1 MQLTLNNDSLV
12 LANNLRGA
20 AMRASNE
27 FNIVHFFADLD
38 YAKTCLAKFASSD
51 VPELATL
58 AAAAARTLFPGDASG
73 PAKTAATAQS
83 PAETDTGAAGLSAGQ
98 RFTAAKELMNGLA
111 VDAVGLRSFFFVLKL
126 EKCGSG
132 KELFGLM
139 DGFQK
144 LLVKGIGETTASAMT
159 VQVRQL
165 LGKQS

>member
-1 MQLTLNNDSLV
+1 MTLILNNDNLV

-27 FNIVHFFADLD
+27 FNIVRFFADTE
-38 YAKTCLAKFASSD
+38 YAKTSLAKFAGCD
-51 VPELATL
+51 VPELSAL
-58 AAAAARTLFPGDASG
+58 ASSAARILFPGDISVPIKTVA
-73 PAKTAATAQS
+73 PAQAVPKTSTSAA
-83 PAETDTGAAGLSAGQ
+83 DLSAGQ
-98 RFTAAKELMNGLA
+98 RFTAAKELMNSLA

-139 DGFQK
+139 EGFQK
-144 LLVKGIGETTASAMT
+144 LLGKGTGEVTASAMT